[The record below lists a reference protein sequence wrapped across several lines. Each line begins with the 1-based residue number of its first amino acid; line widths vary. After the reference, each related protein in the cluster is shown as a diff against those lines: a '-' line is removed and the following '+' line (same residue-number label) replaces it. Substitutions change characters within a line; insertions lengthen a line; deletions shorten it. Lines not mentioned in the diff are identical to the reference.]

1 MSNKKLLEETTIRKF
16 MKLANIDKPLRE
28 NFVSALDE
36 RGGREGDLEAKR
48 GNKGGKKT
56 RGRIKHQQ
64 DEAGMP
70 GAEDPEYQMDEFD
83 MGLGEDEMG
92 LGEDDMGLDELEI
105 GGEAGA
111 ELDISEEDAMSFIR
125 VAKALEQALGVE
137 AEAEL
142 EDEEADLEGEE
153 EELEGEEEE
162 LEAEL
167 EPEEGEEEEI
177 EIEEEPEEGEDI
189 EVEEEEEVELQEALV
204 KKVAARVAKRL
215 LKKR

>member
-16 MKLANIDKPLRE
+16 MKLANIAEPLRE
-28 NFVSALDE
+28 NFVSAIGE
-36 RGGREGDLEAKR
+36 RRSTRSTGPAADQGQQTAA
-48 GNKGGKKT
+48 GGKGIPK
-56 RGRIKHQQ
+56 GKKQQQ
-64 DEAGMP
+64 DEGGYSPDDDM
-70 GAEDPEYQMDEFD
+70 QMDEFD
-83 MGLGEDEMG
+83 MGLGEEDTA
-92 LGEDDMGLDELEI
+92 LGEEDMGLDELEL

-111 ELDISEEDAMSFIR
+111 ELDISEEDARSFIR
-125 VAKALEQALGVE
+125 VAKALEQALGIE
-137 AEAEL
+137 G
-142 EDEEADLEGEE
+142 EEEELEGEE

>member
-16 MKLANIDKPLRE
+16 MKLANIAEPLRE
-28 NFVSALDE
+28 NFVSAIGE
-36 RGGREGDLEAKR
+36 RRSTRSTGPAADQGQQTAA
-48 GNKGGKKT
+48 GGKGIPK
-56 RGRIKHQQ
+56 GKKQQQ
-64 DEAGMP
+64 DEGGYSPDDDM
-70 GAEDPEYQMDEFD
+70 QMDEFD
-83 MGLGEDEMG
+83 MGLGEEDTA
-92 LGEDDMGLDELEI
+92 LGEEDMGLDELEL

-111 ELDISEEDAMSFIR
+111 ELDISEEDARSFIR
-125 VAKALEQALGVE
+125 VAKALEQALGI
-137 AEAEL
+137 
-142 EDEEADLEGEE
+142 EGEE